1 MAIDRITTNGI
12 KDGTITNTDVSTTAG
27 IAGSKIS
34 AINFPFYKA
43 DGNYDAIT
51 VTNGELPFFKANGTQ
66 DNIGVA

>member
-34 AINFPFYKA
+34 AINFLFIRQMVTMMQYQLLMVSFRSLKPMAHK
-43 DGNYDAIT
+43 IT
-51 VTNGELPFFKANGTQ
+51 
-66 DNIGVA
+66 

>member
-43 DGNYDAIT
+43 DGNYDAIS
-51 VTNGELPFFKANGTQ
+51 VTNG
-66 DNIGVA
+66 